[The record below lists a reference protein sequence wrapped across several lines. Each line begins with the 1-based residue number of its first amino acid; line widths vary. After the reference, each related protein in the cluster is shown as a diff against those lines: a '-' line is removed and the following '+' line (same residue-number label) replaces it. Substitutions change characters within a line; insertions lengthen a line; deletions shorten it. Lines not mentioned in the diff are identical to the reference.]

1 MLVCVNGER
10 DSIQSDSLV
19 SLCFGGNNSPAAICC
34 CCWLSSF
41 VPVCMFCFL
50 FRVGRCRVR
59 NRKGGNKEKQRKT
72 NRQTHTDKDTGQP
85 PGPERGTGTARGEH
99 KGKHHIRKKR
109 SKGTLHNRAPH

>member
-34 CCWLSSF
+34 CCWLSF
-41 VPVCMFCFL
+41 VPVCKFCFL

-59 NRKGGNKEKQRKT
+59 NRKGGNKERNRERQIDRHTQTKTQANLPAQREEP
-72 NRQTHTDKDTGQP
+72 GQR
-85 PGPERGTGTARGEH
+85 EEST
-99 KGKHHIRKKR
+99 KGNI
-109 SKGTLHNRAPH
+109 T